1 MDVDLCKGKFMR
13 LVENYG
19 MWGNSVLVY
28 EMYDDISHIV
38 DTMKEKKVNGLVLS
52 PSITELSLLTEID
65 FINEIYITGNKIKD
79 ISQLYSL
86 EKIQRMHLLNDD
98 KMRFDLSH
106 FPFLKKAV
114 LIGRNGV
121 DNLFNHSSLEK
132 IILIDFKEKKEH
144 FVERS
149 LLKSLE
155 IKNSNIPSIPN
166 LSAINTLRSIKLSGL
181 SKASETIFLDGLKN
195 IEEVSVSLC
204 KKMAMSIIE
213 DVSKLSSLKKLALS
227 KMGDIS
233 SATKISNLVNLERL
247 FITENTKITDGKIRF
262 LLDMKALSYL
272 VIQGFNHYDINVWD
286 LMNLIKNR

>member
-1 MDVDLCKGKFMR
+1 MR

-19 MWGNSVLVY
+19 VRGNCVLVY
-28 EMYDDISHIV
+28 EMHDETSHIV

-52 PSITELSLLTEID
+52 PLITDLSFLDEIY

-86 EKIQRMHLLNDD
+86 RKIQVIHLLNDD
-98 KMRFDLSH
+98 KMRLDLSC
-106 FPFLKKAV
+106 FPFLKEAV

-121 DNLFNHSSLEK
+121 DNLFNHRSLEK

-144 FVERS
+144 VVGRS
-149 LLKSLE
+149 FLQSLE
-155 IKNSNIPSIPN
+155 IKNSNIQAIPN
-166 LSAINTLRSIKLSGL
+166 LSSIKTLRSIKLSGL
-181 SKASETIFLDGLKN
+181 SKASDTAFLYGLKS
-195 IEEVSVSLC
+195 IEEMSLSLC

-213 DVSKLSSLKKLALS
+213 DVSKLPSIRKISFS
-227 KMGDIS
+227 KMGDIPS
-233 SATKISNLVNLERL
+233 VTKISNLVKLERL

-272 VIQGFNHYDINVWD
+272 VIQGFNHYDVNVWD
-286 LMNLIKNR
+286 LMNLIKNK